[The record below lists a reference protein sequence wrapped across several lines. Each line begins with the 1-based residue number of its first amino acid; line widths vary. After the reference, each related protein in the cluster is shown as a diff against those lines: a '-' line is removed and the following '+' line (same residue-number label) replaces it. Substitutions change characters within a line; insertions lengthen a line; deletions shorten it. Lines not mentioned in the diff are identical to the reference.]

1 LVLPQN
7 LEVHIL
13 FKKKK
18 LTKNRVFEKDMVE
31 LVQSGLIINRLRMLE
46 MVKKLYFGLIYM
58 LKVEYLLR
66 KAKCDMS

>member
-46 MVKKLYFGLIYM
+46 MVKKLYFGLIYR